1 MATGAVVGV
10 DLPNLLITS
19 RFPVKHAAP
28 HDLSMES
35 AKKAASAAL
44 EAYKARFAEYNQSI
58 SWAKENL
65 AEVSF
70 KAKGVTIKG
79 TFEIFADRIEMDMEV
94 PFLLRMFK
102 QKAIDVVEG
111 EIRKWVDKAKGGQ
124 L

>member
-1 MATGAVVGV
+1 M
-10 DLPNLLITS
+10 
-19 RFPVKHAAP
+19 KHAVP

-44 EAYKARFAEYNQSI
+44 EAYKARFAEYNPTI
-58 SWAKENL
+58 TWVKENF

-70 KAKGVTIKG
+70 KAKGVTMKG
-79 TFEIFADRIEMDMEV
+79 SFEILADRIEMDMEV

-111 EIRKWVDKAKGGQ
+111 EIRKWIDKAKGGQ

>member
-1 MATGAVVGV
+1 M
-10 DLPNLLITS
+10 
-19 RFPVKHAAP
+19 KHAVP

-35 AKKAASAAL
+35 AKQAASSAL
-44 EAYKARFAEYNQSI
+44 EAYKARFAEHNPTI
-58 SWAKENL
+58 SWVKDNL

-70 KAKGVTIKG
+70 KAKGVGMKG
-79 TFEIFADRIEMDMEV
+79 TFEILSDRIEMDMEV

-111 EIRKWVDKAKGGQ
+111 EIRKWVAKAKDGQ